1 MGDVGRR
8 ILYYFN
14 GFFWFTIIVSEVV
27 RDVGRR
33 LLYSFNGLF
42 WSFIIVWYLI
52 IVSEIAR
59 DLGRRLLYYFNGLF
73 WFLIVLREV
82 MEVEESVIS
91 ETVFW
96 GENGVRE
103 ENEGEEEEKVLGVL
117 LCHGHFVL
125 VLIV

>member
-52 IVSEIAR
+52 IVSEIVR
-59 DLGRRLLYYFNGLF
+59 DLGRRLLYY
-73 WFLIVLREV
+73 FLIVLREV

-96 GENGVRE
+96 GENGVK
-103 ENEGEEEEKVLGVL
+103 GGK
-117 LCHGHFVL
+117 
-125 VLIV
+125 